1 MIEARAALWLGLPP
15 GSLARV
21 REYRAAH
28 LLADEARME
37 FVLAVAAGVQMA
49 LARPQERRQMARA
62 LASPLGERPRRRPVT
77 AMALRAAGIGVRVA
91 RREEER

>member
-15 GSLARV
+15 GSLERV
-21 REYRAAH
+21 KEYRAAN

-49 LARPQERRQMARA
+49 LARPQERRRMARA
-62 LASPLGERPRRRPVT
+62 LAPLWAERRRPAT
-77 AMALRAAGIGVRVA
+77 AMALRAAGIGVHVA
-91 RREEER
+91 RREKER